1 MKTEP
6 LVSIIMNCLNGEKY
20 LKSSLRSII
29 EQDYKN
35 WELIFWDNKSSDNSF
50 KIVKSFKD
58 KRIRYFRAN
67 KKTVLYE
74 ARNLAIKKAK
84 GKFIAFLDVDDF
96 WSKDKLS
103 KQIPKFKNKNVGLVY
118 SNFYKYYDSTKKKRI
133 AFKNKLPRGKVTGL
147 IIKNYQVGFLTVI
160 LRKDFI
166 TQKKIFDFEY
176 DLLSDYDFVLHYSLK
191 HDFSCVDEPLAFYR
205 IHNDQLQKKKLVIQA
220 KQFCKWFKNKKIKK
234 KFNQYDLSSIL
245 KKHEYYDLLKDL
257 NESKINLFYKMLK
270 NFNLLNFI
278 KINAL
283 IFIPKKIILKFID
296 NV

>member
-20 LKSSLRSII
+20 LKFSLRSII

-50 KIVKSFKD
+50 KIVKSFRD

-74 ARNLAIKKAK
+74 ARNLAIKKAR

-118 SNFYKYYDSTKKKRI
+118 SNFYKYYDSTKKKKI
-133 AFKNKLPRGKVTGL
+133 AFKNKLPRGKVT
-147 IIKNYQVGFLTVI
+147 
-160 LRKDFI
+160 
-166 TQKKIFDFEY
+166 
-176 DLLSDYDFVLHYSLK
+176 
-191 HDFSCVDEPLAFYR
+191 VD
-205 IHNDQLQKKKLVIQA
+205 
-220 KQFCKWFKNKKIKK
+220 W
-234 KFNQYDLSSIL
+234 
-245 KKHEYYDLLKDL
+245 
-257 NESKINLFYKMLK
+257 
-270 NFNLLNFI
+270 
-278 KINAL
+278 
-283 IFIPKKIILKFID
+283 KIILQYSSFISRVFD
-296 NV
+296 TVWAISSVLSRMAAILFCSE

>member
-20 LKSSLRSII
+20 LKFSLRSII

-50 KIVKSFKD
+50 KIVKSFRD

-74 ARNLAIKKAK
+74 ARNLAIKKAR

-96 WSKDKLS
+96 WTKDKLS

-118 SNFYKYYDSTKKKRI
+118 SNFYKYYDSTKKKKI

-147 IIKNYQVGFLTVI
+147 IVKNYQVGFLTVI

-166 TQKKIFDFEY
+166 TQKKIFDFKY

-191 HDFSCVDEPLAFYR
+191 HDFNCVDEPLAFYR

-220 KQFCKWFKNKKIKK
+220 KQFCQWFKNKKISK
-234 KFNQYDLSSIL
+234 KFNQYDLSSIFR
-245 KKHEYYDLLKDL
+245 KYEYYDLLKDL
-257 NESKINLFYKMLK
+257 NESKINLFYKTLK
-270 NFNLLNFI
+270 NFNFLNFI

-283 IFIPKKIILKFID
+283 IFFPKKIILKFID